1 MYLIKRNVSLFINRK
16 KALNL
21 STLLYTSQKGGVK
34 GPRDAEMAASSD
46 PLVFNSAAVSAGFL
60 AACLLISARVVL
72 VCFLGLHVPFCHSG
86 TDRFYIFFIFFILFL
101 TILVFIHI
109 VITVYIYLMEVKVKN
124 GTGRSSGSG
133 ISGIRGSAS
142 VFPHSPVWIQDRF
155 FAFSASLPGPS
166 PAGSESVVAD
176 RYAF

>member
-46 PLVFNSAAVSAGFL
+46 PLVFNSAAVIAGFLAGFL

-86 TDRFYIFFIFFILFL
+86 TDRFYIFFLFFLLFL

-109 VITVYIYLMEVKVKN
+109 VITVYI
-124 GTGRSSGSG
+124 
-133 ISGIRGSAS
+133 
-142 VFPHSPVWIQDRF
+142 
-155 FAFSASLPGPS
+155 
-166 PAGSESVVAD
+166 
-176 RYAF
+176 

>member
-1 MYLIKRNVSLFINRK
+1 MVTGLRGKIFFFFFFFL
-16 KALNL
+16 
-21 STLLYTSQKGGVK
+21 T
-34 GPRDAEMAASSD
+34 
-46 PLVFNSAAVSAGFL
+46 VFDH
-60 AACLLISARVVL
+60 
-72 VCFLGLHVPFCHSG
+72 LGLYS
-86 TDRFYIFFIFFILFL
+86 YLL
-101 TILVFIHI
+101 LQ
-109 VITVYIYLMEVKVKN
+109 YLMEVKVKN
-124 GTGRSSGSG
+124 GTGWSTGSG